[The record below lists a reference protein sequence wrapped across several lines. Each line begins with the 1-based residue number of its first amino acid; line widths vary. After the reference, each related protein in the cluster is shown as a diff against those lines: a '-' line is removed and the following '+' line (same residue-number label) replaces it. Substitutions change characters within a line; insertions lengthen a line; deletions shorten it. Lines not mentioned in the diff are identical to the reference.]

1 VRFLVDRCAGRR
13 LANWLRQQGHDV
25 RDARDEVADPGDAAL
40 LRVAVAERRALI
52 TIDTDFGTLVYLAG
66 AAHAGI
72 IRLPDVPARS
82 RIALVEQILL
92 GWTEAEIGSAM
103 IIVTGNRIRFSR
115 RQPDPLFASAFLKL
129 LPLVL
134 AELVE
139 FGEHGEV

>member
-1 VRFLVDRCAGRR
+1 MPALFAFRMCQR
-13 LANWLRQQGHDV
+13 
-25 RDARDEVADPGDAAL
+25 EVAS
-40 LRVAVAERRALI
+40 
-52 TIDTDFGTLVYLAG
+52 
-66 AAHAGI
+66 HW
-72 IRLPDVPARS
+72 S
-82 RIALVEQILL
+82 SILL